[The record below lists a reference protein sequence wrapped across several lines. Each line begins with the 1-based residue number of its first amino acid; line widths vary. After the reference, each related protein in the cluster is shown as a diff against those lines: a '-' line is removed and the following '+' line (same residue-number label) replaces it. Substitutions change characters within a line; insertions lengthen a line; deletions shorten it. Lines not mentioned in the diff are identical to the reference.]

1 MSKASEAIFSR
12 PFTPKTEIVS
22 TPEWG
27 PDAPMVE
34 IRELTSDQLE
44 RWEWRTARRRDSSR
58 GRDVHFRASAII
70 EAAFLPGGEK
80 LLVRKDVELLAK
92 QGGAAI
98 IRLYAAFRRTN
109 GLDEEQPDQE
119 EPEITPPAA

>member
-1 MSKASEAIFSR
+1 MSRASEAIFSR
-12 PFTPKTEIVS
+12 PFTPKTETVP

-44 RWEWRTARRRDSSR
+44 RWEWRTARRRDSSK
-58 GRDVHFRASAII
+58 GRDVYFRASAVI

-80 LLVRKDVELLAK
+80 LFIRKDLERLAK

-98 IRLYAAFRRTN
+98 IRLYGAFRRVN
-109 GLDEEQPDQE
+109 GLDEEAPDQE
-119 EPEITPPAA
+119 EPETTPPAA